1 MQDSPSETTKPA
13 RRSKLLS
20 LDEAAGMVKD
30 GMTVSI
36 GGNHSHEAP
45 CAFARALVRR
55 GVKDLTIVPSNAAG
69 YQVDLLIGGGCVK
82 TLYNS
87 YCGLDY
93 IGAAP
98 NFRRFAESG
107 KLDVLEL
114 DEMGLMRGLKAS
126 VAGVAFFPLPDGFL
140 GLDVWRVSPDFYRV
154 IEDPFTGRKVVVVP
168 PIRPAICIIHVP
180 KCDEFGNAIEPGV
193 LDNVLHQAAERV
205 ILTTDEI
212 VPLDYTRA
220 HHTEVTVFGKFVSAV
235 VKVPYGAHP
244 GQCSGHYTHDED
256 HLREYQ
262 AAGRDDAGFRKYLDK
277 YVVGKSNEQYLEA
290 VGISRLLKLKY
301 Y

>member
-1 MQDSPSETTKPA
+1 MEFSKST
-13 RRSKLLS
+13 RRSKVVS
-20 LDEAAGMVKD
+20 MDEAVGMVKD
-30 GMTVSI
+30 GMMISI

-45 CAFARALVRR
+45 SAFSRALVRK
-55 GVKDLTIVPSNAAG
+55 GVKDLIIVPSNAAG
-69 YQVDLLIGGGCVK
+69 YQVDILIGGGCVK

-93 IGAAP
+93 VGAAP

-107 KLDVLEL
+107 KLNVVEL

-126 VAGVAFFPLPDGFL
+126 VAGVAFYPLPDGFL
-140 GLDVWRVSPDFYRV
+140 GVDCWKASPEFYRV

-168 PIRPAICIIHVP
+168 PIRPEICITHVP
-180 KCDEFGNAIEPGV
+180 KCDAYGNAIEPGV
-193 LDNVLHQAAERV
+193 LDNILPQAANHV

-212 VPLDYTRA
+212 VPLDHTRA
-220 HHTEVTVFGKFVSAV
+220 HHTEVTILGKFVDAV

-244 GQCSGHYTHDED
+244 GQCSGYYTTDDAHM
-256 HLREYQ
+256 REYQ
-262 AAGRDDAGFRKYLDK
+262 AAARDDASFRKYLEK
-277 YVVGKSNEQYLEA
+277 YVYGKTNEQYLEA
-290 VGISRLLKLKY
+290 IGIGGLLKLKY